1 MGITPEGK
9 IKKKLDAML
18 KEFAPELWFYSPQSG
33 IYGRSGVP
41 DRIACYF
48 GRFYGIECK
57 ADKTKQ
63 ITDLQAQCI
72 SKIVQA
78 GGYAITVY
86 DDNSINEL
94 RTHLIAMKTRERLRL
109 DDNE

>member
-1 MGITPEGK
+1 MALTPEGK

-18 KEFAPELWFYSPQSG
+18 KTFAPELWFFSPQSG

-57 ADKTKQ
+57 AGTSYDM
-63 ITDLQAQCI
+63 TDLQVQCMQ
-72 SKIVQA
+72 KILAAKGQHYV
-78 GGYAITVY
+78 VS
-86 DDNSINEL
+86 DDRSIDVL
-94 RTHLIAMKTRERLRL
+94 RTCLIAMKTRQRLRL
-109 DDNE
+109 DDHE